1 MDSEEIEAELTQN
14 RGLNQ
19 INSNNFEKEVNTDEA
34 EDDDM
39 NESINQDNDDIED
52 EEEDDIESSITDK
65 NDALSNPD
73 SPRSG
78 NRILSG
84 VASSAISTSN
94 ASNKISRRKNKRKNF
109 KPRNILYGEND
120 EEIDEHQ
127 RSNDDNEIS
136 NSEHCQDPVP
146 LNLSGHNG
154 NTRNTRML
162 LPRKILE
169 QQLLLQR
176 GESEPESSSTFASS
190 PMDLSNYQQGNV
202 DSNYNHEDE
211 GDDETMVHGE
221 NKGRSSMQLLVD
233 ENSDEER
240 GENNDNKRESSQS
253 SKGLSLVR
261 PEVLF
266 GENNSSSVTSA
277 SPTSSPGL
285 SQVPPASHSS
295 PFGSAAFPPGLMPF
309 LGVPGTTTKSLTAAG
324 LPSSEAM
331 KDAFQEVLKL
341 YGVPSELAEA
351 IAKNAQNTQGKKSN
365 INSTFPIRNKQIK
378 VTEI

>member
-14 RGLNQ
+14 RGSNQ

-52 EEEDDIESSITDK
+52 EEEEDMESSITDK

>member
-39 NESINQDNDDIED
+39 NESINQDNDDIEN

-94 ASNKISRRKNKRKNF
+94 ASIKISRRKNKRKNF

-211 GDDETMVHGE
+211 GDDETMVRGE

-240 GENNDNKRESSQS
+240 GENDDNKRESSQS

-365 INSTFPIRNKQIK
+365 INSTFPIRTSKLK
-378 VTEI
+378 

>member
-136 NSEHCQDPVP
+136 NSEPCQDPVP

-190 PMDLSNYQQGNV
+190 PMDLSNYQQANV

-211 GDDETMVHGE
+211 RDDETMVPGE
-221 NKGRSSMQLLVD
+221 NNGRSSMQLLVD

-240 GENNDNKRESSQS
+240 GENDDNKRESSQS

-365 INSTFPIRNKQIK
+365 INSTFPIRTSKLK
-378 VTEI
+378 

>member
-14 RGLNQ
+14 RGSNQ

-240 GENNDNKRESSQS
+240 GENDDNKRESSQS

-365 INSTFPIRNKQIK
+365 INSTFPIRTSKLK
-378 VTEI
+378 

>member
-14 RGLNQ
+14 RGSNQ

-52 EEEDDIESSITDK
+52 EEEEDMESSITDK

-351 IAKNAQNTQGKKSN
+351 IAKNAQKKQGKKSN
-365 INSTFPIRNKQIK
+365 INSTFPIRTSKLK
-378 VTEI
+378 